1 MINDNADNS
10 LQHPESEFT
19 GAVKRKGM
27 TPLRWIA
34 LAVAVAI
41 TLFQIISTELRV
53 VELRADG
60 FSDFVITSTRNH
72 AYFPLIGGL
81 VGALTVGGIGR
92 MLKFMFKSER
102 G

>member
-1 MINDNADNS
+1 MSNDNADHS
-10 LQHPESEFT
+10 LQHPGSEFT
-19 GAVKRKGM
+19 GPVTRKGM
-27 TPLRWIA
+27 TPLRWIV
-34 LAVAVAI
+34 LVVGVVI
-41 TLFQIISTELRV
+41 TLFQIISTESRV

-72 AYFPLIGGL
+72 AYFPLIGGF
-81 VGALTVGGIGR
+81 VGALTFVGMVR